1 MWYISGTLDK
11 VCVGLV
17 VVRVLYIFG
26 TFDKVCVGLVLVGV
40 FFPRKQEK
48 VEWEEED
55 SGSSWE
61 GERAVGQDWR

>member
-1 MWYISGTLDK
+1 MWYISGTL
-11 VCVGLV
+11 
-17 VVRVLYIFG
+17 
-26 TFDKVCVGLVLVGV
+26 DKVCVGLVLVGV